1 MVEITTILQ
10 QPYETGDLI
19 PLQSK
24 TIIQNVI
31 QEDQLNELV
40 KIEQQQT
47 ENDTNI
53 LNCKNDKNELESC
66 CYDLKNS
73 MQEGSLKELVDEDEA
88 LVIENEIQK
97 VLMWL
102 KDN

>member
-73 MQEGSLKELVDEDEA
+73 MQVGSLKELVDEDEA